1 MPTTCLDIS
10 VLITFVAVAAYISL
24 IIGGVIGY
32 CARYG
37 DYSHGYAD
45 GYTECF
51 NERSEPPWLNA
62 GSAQAGNEA
71 ST

>member
-1 MPTTCLDIS
+1 MPTTCIDGS
-10 VLITFVAVAAYISL
+10 VLIVAVALTAYICL
-24 IIGGVIGY
+24 IVGGVIGY

-45 GYTECF
+45 GYTECM
-51 NERSEPPWLNA
+51 NEGSEPWPND
-62 GSAQAGNEA
+62 EV